1 VRAQIQSL
9 HLAERKKWENK
20 KAYNCKYPRH
30 KTMCTCHVQLAF
42 PYPSIKKQKPMNTD
56 LQSSDGIS
64 ELVVGPQ
71 VASLQVRLR
80 QVAEIHQVAVLK
92 QEMSI
97 ILLTARLTG

>member
-1 VRAQIQSL
+1 
-9 HLAERKKWENK
+9 
-20 KAYNCKYPRH
+20 
-30 KTMCTCHVQLAF
+30 
-42 PYPSIKKQKPMNTD
+42 MNTD

-97 ILLTARLTG
+97 ILLTARLTGWRKTEIYMPFFIIILVWQLWKLNRPEVFGR